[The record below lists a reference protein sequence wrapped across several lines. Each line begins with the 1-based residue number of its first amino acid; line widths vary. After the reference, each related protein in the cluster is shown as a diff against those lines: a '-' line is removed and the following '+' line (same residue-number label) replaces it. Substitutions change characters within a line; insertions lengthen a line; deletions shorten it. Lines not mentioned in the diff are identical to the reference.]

1 MSYDWNTGGYK
12 PSHNFRTESDFM
24 KVVKFPFRAIV
35 WLLKVVAAVLA
46 GGAVGSAAFAIAIAV
61 KVLIASLFIF
71 FGWNEGLANA
81 LPTAVSRID
90 WSTAFWLSAMLV
102 PLMPKD
108 GSKQ

>member
-1 MSYDWNTGGYK
+1 MSYSYSNSY
-12 PSHNFRTESDFM
+12 NFRTESDFM

-46 GGAVGSAAFAIAIAV
+46 GGAVGSAALALALVMIAI

-71 FGWNEGLANA
+71 VGWNDGLVNA
-81 LPTAVSRID
+81 IPSSVSRID
-90 WSTAFWLSAMLV
+90 WPTAFWLSAMLV

-108 GSKQ
+108 GAKQSS